1 MHYCE
6 QHQIIR
12 PKYSTLQSIVSKAIL
27 REENR
32 LVVKLGS
39 LLNKESKDTLDSL
52 ISNDNTISSLALL
65 KQDAKSFTTTEME
78 AELVKQKRLLR
89 YIKNQNMFFY
99 ILVFL
104 GRILIIMLISVNT
117 IARIELMK

>member
-12 PKYSTLQSIVSKAIL
+12 PKYSTLQSIVSRAIL

-32 LVVKLGS
+32 LVVKLGN
-39 LLNKESKDTLDSL
+39 LLNKVSKDTLDSL
-52 ISNDNTISSLALL
+52 VSNDKTISSLALL

-78 AELVKQKRLLR
+78 AELVKQKKIVDIYKKSKPVLLDLGFSR
-89 YIKNQNMFFY
+89 QNLNY
-99 ILVFL
+99 YAETCEYY
-104 GRILIIMLISVNT
+104 ST
-117 IARIELMK
+117 IYDK